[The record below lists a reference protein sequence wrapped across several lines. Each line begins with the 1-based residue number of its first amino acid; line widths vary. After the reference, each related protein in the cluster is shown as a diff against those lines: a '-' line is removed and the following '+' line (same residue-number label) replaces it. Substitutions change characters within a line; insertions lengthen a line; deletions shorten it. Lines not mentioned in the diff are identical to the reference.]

1 MAMTV
6 GKRHLPKQCC
16 LVCGVMLCL
25 SRPQLHYC
33 DLDGDEYEEGKF

>member
-6 GKRHLPKQCC
+6 GRRHTYQTENN
-16 LVCGVMLCL
+16 VCGVMLGF

-33 DLDGDEYEEGKF
+33 DLDGDKYG